1 MKIKTDIIF
10 NNRIKDINEN
20 ISMNMLSVPV
30 IEVMSENEI
39 VNKQSV
45 KKKDLFKENAKKE
58 KESEISVQAASIW
71 NSQSLSLPDLN
82 IPEKDPGYL
91 KYPKNENNANDKTDI
106 DKEEEII
113 GLEPCPLQEKVE
125 NIIKDSEKKSYKEKP
140 RIGGLFQ
147 WILRISCFT
156 FVVLIILLLLV
167 ILGIPWQQGDNLE
180 EIKRET
186 ILTEENVISF
196 VNIKFK
202 APATNIETG
211 GAETVSVDN
220 GHGL

>member
-1 MKIKTDIIF
+1 
-10 NNRIKDINEN
+10 
-20 ISMNMLSVPV
+20 MNMLSLPV

-45 KKKDLFKENAKKE
+45 NKKDSFNENAEKE

-71 NSQSLSLPDLN
+71 NSQSLSLSLPDLYK
-82 IPEKDPGYL
+82 PEKDPGYL
-91 KYPKNENNANDKTDI
+91 KYPKNEKNNNDKTDI

-147 WILRISCFT
+147 WILRISCFS

-196 VNIKFK
+196 VNTKFK

>member
-45 KKKDLFKENAKKE
+45 KKKDLFKENAEKE

-71 NSQSLSLPDLN
+71 NSRSLSLPDLYK
-82 IPEKDPGYL
+82 PENEHGYL
-91 KYPKNENNANDKTDI
+91 KYPKNEKNNNDKTDI

-113 GLEPCPLQEKVE
+113 GLEPCPLQKKVE
-125 NIIKDSEKKSYKEKP
+125 NK
-140 RIGGLFQ
+140 
-147 WILRISCFT
+147 
-156 FVVLIILLLLV
+156 
-167 ILGIPWQQGDNLE
+167 
-180 EIKRET
+180 
-186 ILTEENVISF
+186 
-196 VNIKFK
+196 
-202 APATNIETG
+202 
-211 GAETVSVDN
+211 
-220 GHGL
+220 